1 MVTPVPATPEPTVIV
16 ATADQPTDA
25 VAAFYAHAA
34 AGEFDAAY
42 ALWSDRMKR
51 DFPRQENLDGRF
63 DSTAAIDFT
72 QLETV
77 ARDAGRAVVQAN
89 FVEQY
94 DSGDTREFIGYWEL
108 TLVDGRWLLDQ
119 PHY

>member
-1 MVTPVPATPEPTVIV
+1 MPATPEPTAVV
-16 ATADQPTDA
+16 ASIDEPTDA
-25 VAAFYAHAA
+25 VAVFYGFVVDEA
-34 AGEFDAAY
+34 FDAAY

-51 DFPRQENLDGRF
+51 EFPRVENLDDRF
-63 DSTAAIDFT
+63 DATVAITFS

-77 ARDAGRAVVQAN
+77 TRDAKRAVVQAN

-94 DSGDTREFIGYWEL
+94 ESGATREFVGYWEL
-108 TLVDGRWLLDQ
+108 VLVDGRWLLDQ